1 MLKVRLVRGG
11 AVREETDQHRIEKL
25 LVLGYAPEDGGVAA
39 KTAPISDA
47 KAKKAPSVDEEK
59 KKAQGAAE
67 DVEETFDVET
77 LTNAE
82 IIARLEAQ
90 GVHAPK
96 SATKKDLLEIWRV
109 HKA

>member
-1 MLKVRLVRGG
+1 MRLVRGG

-25 LVLGYAPEDGGVAA
+25 LALGYVPEDGGAV
-39 KTAPISDA
+39 KNSAPISDE

-67 DVEETFDVET
+67 DVEETFDVES

-82 IIARLEAQ
+82 IIARLEAK

-109 HKA
+109 HRA